1 MKRLARILIIV
12 AAILAVLLIGGV
24 WFLNRWLES
33 PETHAHVER
42 ELSKAM
48 KMPLKFQK
56 LTLSLW
62 GGLRAE
68 GISVHDKGTQFLES
82 TSFTARHRILPLLK
96 GSLVFEEITIDSP
109 RIVMVQRPDGSWKMP
124 ELPQEPKADQKKD
137 EKPATPKPAE
147 TPKPKKKEPQVR
159 LEKLVITNGQ
169 ADFYDKDHKPFASA
183 SGVNVLFK
191 DVRSDHL
198 EGRVVASRLIWHNQ
212 VGLADLR
219 AGVSNTKEKGLI
231 IPNFTAKVGGGT
243 ITGGFARK
251 KEKPETKYSGKI
263 KIADVDLA
271 QAMID
276 GGAPPPNLTGIL
288 AANIE
293 VRGTGDDTKNMSGK
307 GTISFK
313 NGSCREIEMINDL
326 GSLFQLDEIANFGIP
341 EAAADIVIWGGKL
354 NLKSVAISAPPLA
367 LTATGTAKL
376 DGKLNLQANLSAA
389 ADYVARHP
397 AIEPQF
403 GPADANGMR
412 SVAFNIDGSL
422 TKPKHN
428 LLERLTGTKDKR
440 LQKAIAIDAALN
452 TLTQGQERKPQPDST
467 PGAPAETQR
476 Q

>member
-1 MKRLARILIIV
+1 MKRLVRILIIV
-12 AAILAVLLIGGV
+12 AALLAVALIGGV

-33 PETHAHVER
+33 PEMHAHVER

-82 TSFTARHRILPLLK
+82 TSFTARHRIFPLLK
-96 GSLVFEEITIDSP
+96 GRLVLEEIAIDSP
-109 RIVMVQRPDGSWKMP
+109 RIVMVQRPDGSWKLP
-124 ELPQEPKADQKKD
+124 ELQQEPKKE
-137 EKPATPKPAE
+137 EKPATPKAAE
-147 TPKPKKKEPQVR
+147 TPKPKKKEPEV
-159 LEKLVITNGQ
+159 LVEKLVITNGQ

-183 SGVNVLFK
+183 SGVRVLLK
-191 DVRSDHL
+191 DVRGDRL

-212 VGLADLR
+212 FGLADFS
-219 AGVSNTKEKGLI
+219 AGISNTKEKGLI
-231 IPNFTAKVGGGT
+231 IPDFSAKLGGGT
-243 ITGGFARK
+243 VAGGFARK

-276 GGAPPPNLTGIL
+276 GGAPPPNLTGVL
-288 AANIE
+288 SANIE

-313 NGSCREIEMINDL
+313 NGTCREIETINDL
-326 GSLFQLDEIANFGIP
+326 GSLFHLDEVANFGIP
-341 EAAADIVIWGGKL
+341 YAKADVVIWNGRL
-354 NLKSVAISAPPLA
+354 NLKPLVVSAPPLA

-376 DGKLNLQANLSAA
+376 DGKLDLDANLSAA
-389 ADYVARHP
+389 ADYVAKHP
-397 AIEPQF
+397 GIEPQF
-403 GPADANGMR
+403 GPADASGMR
-412 SVAFNIDGSL
+412 SVAFQIDGSL

-452 TLTQGQERKPQPDST
+452 TLTQGQERKPPADA
-467 PGAPAETQR
+467 PGAPAETQP